1 MTEERKEHVAAQSE
15 CTAPTPALPSAV
27 QPHWGRRAFLGTAAA
42 ALAAALT
49 AERQPLWEAGEPP
62 AGVWR
67 PLLRSAELVAGQ
79 ARHVRV
85 EDRTLLLV
93 RLADGALRAFDARC
107 PHLGCPVLWSKEHQ
121 QIDCPCHGA
130 AFDPEDGTV
139 RKGPPPRG
147 LQPLAVREQ
156 GGMLFVQV

>member
-1 MTEERKEHVAAQSE
+1 MKEGRRENMAAQSE
-15 CTAPTPALPSAV
+15 CAAPTPALPSAV
-27 QPHWGRRAFLGTAAA
+27 QPAMGRRAFLGTAAA

-49 AERQPLWEAGEPP
+49 AERQPVWEAGKPP
-62 AGVWR
+62 AGVWQ
-67 PLLRSAELVAGQ
+67 PLIASGELVAGE

-85 EDRTLLLV
+85 EERTLLLV

-107 PHLGCPVLWSKEHQ
+107 PHLGCPVLWSKELQ

-130 AFDPEDGTV
+130 AFDPEDGSV

-156 GGMLFVQV
+156 GGVLFVQV